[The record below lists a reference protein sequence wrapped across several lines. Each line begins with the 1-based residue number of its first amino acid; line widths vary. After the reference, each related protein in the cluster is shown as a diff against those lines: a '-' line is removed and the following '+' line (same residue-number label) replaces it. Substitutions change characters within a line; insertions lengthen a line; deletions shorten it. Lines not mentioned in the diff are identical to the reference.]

1 MAAAH
6 QGLEISAKTFDK
18 FVAIAA
24 GTMKQVGISDAD
36 ISVLGTV
43 LVGTK
48 ADVTS
53 PTGKDKF
60 TPP

>member
-1 MAAAH
+1 
-6 QGLEISAKTFDK
+6 
-18 FVAIAA
+18 
-24 GTMKQVGISDAD
+24 MKQVGISDAD